1 VREND
6 GLTEEA
12 AADGGEARACEEPAS
27 SGPSAPGPVIILGSA
42 NTGKSTLF
50 HRLTGGRSCTAEVPG
65 VGAGLPRGTAHL
77 CGRARGLRAALS
89 IGPEAAG
96 EGHRCPDIY
105 DTPGTA
111 TLFPQ
116 GEDEAAARDAVLR
129 LGSGVLLVVADAK
142 NVRRSLA
149 LTLHAA
155 ELGLPMVL
163 AVNMADEASRRGI
176 GVDTA
181 RLARRLGVDVVATVA
196 TEGKGIEE
204 LRRGL
209 AAAHVPRRVL
219 TFPEPIASELERIE
233 AALSAGPVT
242 LPCSTHGLALQ
253 LLGGDE
259 VAADIVRARL
269 GEGAAREVRA
279 VVDEA
284 RRGLRRPTAV
294 AITDRIYEVADQ
306 LASEVVKVSRAE
318 HGGWGRAALDRIG
331 LWAEHPL
338 LGSIIAACVVA
349 VMYLWVGVLGA
360 TVVVDALDHAL
371 FSGLLVPFGQRLV
384 APIPSAFVRD
394 ALMDP
399 QFGMLPTGLFLAF
412 GIVLPVLFFF
422 FFAFGVLQSSGYL
435 PRLSVLFDRIF
446 RHVGLNGTGVMPLV
460 MGFSCVTMA
469 LITTRMLATRRERII
484 ASFLL
489 LGLPCAPLLAVM
501 LAVLARMPLS
511 ATLVVLGVL
520 TLQKVVAGVVAA
532 RTLPGLAPDFI
543 MVIPPLRLPHLGH
556 VLEQTVRQTYAFMK
570 EAVPLFLV
578 ASFLLFIFDRVG
590 GLDAL
595 EWLAHPVIH
604 GLLQLPDEA
613 VQVLVK
619 AMIRRESGAAELAHV
634 RDHFTNLQLVVMLLV
649 LATIVPCVNAA
660 IVLVKERGLR
670 ASSLIVLAVM
680 GFALA
685 VGGAVSHLCTLL
697 GVTFTSGG

>member
-1 VREND
+1 MFEID
-6 GLTEEA
+6 ELTEGA
-12 AADGGEARACEEPAS
+12 NASGEARACEEPAAA
-27 SGPSAPGPVIILGSA
+27 GPGAAGPVIILGSA

-50 HRLTGGRSCTAEVPG
+50 HRLTAGRSCTASVDG
-65 VGAGLPRGTAHL
+65 VGAALPRGTAHL
-77 CGRARGLRAALS
+77 CERARGLRARLS
-89 IGPEAAG
+89 FAPGAG
-96 EGHRCPDIY
+96 GGDRCPDVF

-116 GEDEAAARDAVLR
+116 GDDEAVARDAVLR
-129 LGSGVLLVVADAK
+129 LCSGVLLVVADAK

-196 TEGKGIEE
+196 TEGAGLDE
-204 LRRGL
+204 LRRSL
-209 AAAHVPRRVL
+209 AAARVPRRVL
-219 TFPEPIASELERIE
+219 TFPEPIASGLERIE
-233 AALSAGPVT
+233 AALSAAT
-242 LPCSTHGLALQ
+242 EALPCSAHGLALQ

-259 VAADIVRARL
+259 VAADLVRARL

-294 AITDRIYEVADQ
+294 AVTDRIYEVADQ
-306 LASEVVKVSRAE
+306 LAAEVVSVRRAGN
-318 HGGWGRAALDRIG
+318 GGWRRAALDRIG
-331 LWAEHPL
+331 LWAEHPV
-338 LGSIIAACVVA
+338 LGVIIAACVVA
-349 VMYLWVGVLGA
+349 AMYLWVGVLGA
-360 TVVVDALDHAL
+360 TLVVDALDRVV
-371 FSGLLVPFGQRLV
+371 FSGFLVPLGERLV
-384 APIPSAFVRD
+384 APIPWAFARD

-399 QFGMLPTGLFLAF
+399 QFGVLPTGLFLAF

-435 PRLSVLFDRIF
+435 PRLGVLLDRIF

-469 LITTRMLATRRERII
+469 LITTRMLATRRERIV

-501 LAVLARMPLS
+501 LGVLARMPVT

-520 TLQKVVAGVVAA
+520 VAQKVVAGVVAA
-532 RTLPGLAPDFI
+532 RTLPGPSPDFI
-543 MVIPPLRLPHLGH
+543 MVIPPLRFPRPLH
-556 VLEQTVRQTYAFMK
+556 VLGLTTRQTYAFMK
-570 EAVPLFLV
+570 EAVPLFLL
-578 ASFLLFIFDRVG
+578 ASFLLFVFDRVG
-590 GLDAL
+590 GLDVI
-595 EWLAHPVIH
+595 EWLAHPVTH

-619 AMIRRESGAAELAHV
+619 AMIRRESGAAELARV
-634 RDHFTNLQLVVMLLV
+634 RDHFSNLQLVVMLLV

-680 GFALA
+680 GYALA
-685 VGGAVSHLCTLL
+685 VGGAVSHLCTLM
-697 GVTFTSGG
+697 GVTFTG